1 MVAVAQLVRAP
12 DCGSGGC
19 GFNPRQPPL
28 KNWSSGSW
36 ERLTDAPR
44 ATVVEQQ
51 SMSVAQLVEHRSPNS
66 APLCGAVFLWV
77 TACLGRHHWHP
88 LVGVDRQSNSKVE
101 LSFFHTSSGSHAEC
115 RVNEGAQVRG
125 SRGSVPVP
133 HVPQKIPGS
142 HTDFCVRRGQPA
154 RKPPG
159 RVPAALTVRRT
170 LALQERIRSERAWGR
185 AQYPHPGSSRPTIE
199 LLFQIDPHNV
209 RLRIGRRLDVG
220 LGTPLFRGGVPEV
233 CRID

>member
-1 MVAVAQLVRAP
+1 MRCAGLSKSACLTARRCRAIPERQSFHSRFGPISLVYLRRLQVMVAVAQLVRAP

-51 SMSVAQLVEHRSPNS
+51 SMSVAQLVEHRSPNT
-66 APLCGAVFLWV
+66 APLSGAVFLWV

-125 SRGSVPVP
+125 SRGSVPAP
-133 HVPQKIPGS
+133 
-142 HTDFCVRRGQPA
+142 
-154 RKPPG
+154 
-159 RVPAALTVRRT
+159 
-170 LALQERIRSERAWGR
+170 
-185 AQYPHPGSSRPTIE
+185 
-199 LLFQIDPHNV
+199 
-209 RLRIGRRLDVG
+209 
-220 LGTPLFRGGVPEV
+220 
-233 CRID
+233 

>member
-101 LSFFHTSSGSHAEC
+101 LSFFHTSSGSH
-115 RVNEGAQVRG
+115 
-125 SRGSVPVP
+125 
-133 HVPQKIPGS
+133 
-142 HTDFCVRRGQPA
+142 TDFCVRRGQPA